1 MKKLMIVTGVAVAAS
16 TLAHADTIQWNVPS
30 GDVNTSANWTPQQV
44 PGSSDT
50 AVVDSGTATIPANI
64 QVNALNIGHTAVGDV
79 TQTAGAASVGSFDGA
94 LTLGN
99 NGGSYGRYFL
109 KGGSL
114 AIPGGQPVFGN
125 YGYGLLRMTGGNVSS
140 AASWPTLGHS
150 VYGSIIGAGV
160 IDVQGGTFEQ
170 SDTGS
175 SLCVG
180 ERGFG
185 LLAVGGNGIFRS
197 RIPLWIGCFD
207 SAAGRVVAKDGGTL
221 EIAGATSGGSSG
233 EKSAF
238 FSGGVLK
245 PCGTT
250 DIASGFFG
258 GVTTSVGTG
267 GLTVDTA
274 GKTMT
279 LAAPLADATGNL
291 KQSNLV
297 HRWSFTGGSLADSV
311 GNIAARTVGSNTAG
325 ITAAD
330 GQLTLPG
337 GGHDV
342 ARVELGDGSTAVLP
356 DSAVG
361 FTLEMWATLY
371 AKTQNYDRMFSINR
385 NWVNAE
391 SDNFFSLCWTTSNDQ
406 YDYFVAHWKEWADQG
421 TWDVVSDPS
430 SPHRVGREEHVAVVF
445 APGASGW
452 TVTLYRHDAESSQ
465 FVKGKSIASDNA
477 SWTPADVAETLIALG
492 YSYQTGNPDANA
504 SYNEVRIWNKA
515 LTADDLVRSAMLG
528 PDADFT
534 GESSLVKTG
543 AGSLTLAAGN
553 AYAGPTRVQ
562 QGALALGAVE
572 TPAHRWS
579 FTDGSRAD
587 SITGGNMDYIGVT
600 FAENKATL
608 PGATHNTA
616 FLQAAGVLPD
626 CTSTDGV
633 TLEFYA
639 TLNQMR
645 SWQRLFTLSTSDVA
659 TGLCATWGWDTD
671 ASSDLYCFRTSWAEE
686 NQYSVLADGSHPWA
700 VGTEYHISLVFA
712 KTASGFDI
720 TMARRDAATG
730 EMIVSNTKSVTWS
743 PSTLSSMILRLG
755 WSWDNSDDASGSFDE
770 VRVWNRALTGDEIV
784 AGIRAGKASLPVR
797 ASGVGTAS
805 LPSGTELSI
814 ASGASLALCGAS
826 QTVASAMVSGTVAGP
841 GTLTAANGFFPGGD
855 NAIGTMTLGGGAT
868 LVGDVVLD
876 FAADGTCDQ
885 LVFSAGDTYDVS
897 SIRLVP
903 SVSGAAAL
911 SAQRRFVIGVASGAT
926 LTGAFDLSAI
936 PRAEIRQK
944 VDGSLELRI
953 RTGTIVILN

>member
-1 MKKLMIVTGVAVAAS
+1 MKRPRMTICAAVAAA

-30 GDVNTSANWTPQQV
+30 GDVNTAANWTPQQV

-50 AVVDSGTATIPANI
+50 AIVNSGTATISANF
-64 QVNALNIGHTAVGDV
+64 QANALTIGHTAAGDV
-79 TQTAGAASVGSFDGA
+79 AQTAGAVSGA
-94 LTLGN
+94 LTLGD

-114 AIPGGQPVFGN
+114 TIHGGQPFFGN
-125 YGYGLLRMTGGNVSS
+125 YGYGLLRMTGGSVASS
-140 AASWPTLGHS
+140 ASWPTLGHS
-150 VYGSIIGAGV
+150 VYGSIVGTGV

-175 SLCVG
+175 SFCVG

-185 LLAVGGNGIFRS
+185 LLSVGGDGVFRS
-197 RIPLWIGCFD
+197 YNPISVGVFD
-207 SAAGRVVAKDGGTL
+207 NAAGRVVAKDGGTL
-221 EIAGATSGGSSG
+221 EIAGATSGSSSG

-238 FSGGVLK
+238 FSGGSLK

-250 DIASGFFG
+250 DIASGFFS
-258 GVTTSVGTG
+258 GVTTSIGAG
-267 GLTVDTA
+267 GLTIDTA
-274 GKTMT
+274 GKAMT
-279 LAAPLADATGNL
+279 LAASLGDATGNL

-297 HRWSFTGGSLADSV
+297 HRWSFTNGSLADSV
-311 GNIAARTVGSNTAG
+311 GSIAARTVGSNTAG
-325 ITAAD
+325 ITAVD

-342 ARVELGDGSTAVLP
+342 ARIELGDGSTAVLP
-356 DSAVG
+356 NSAVG
-361 FTLEMWATLY
+361 FTLEMWATLH

-406 YDYFVAHWKEWADQG
+406 YDYFVAHWKEWSDQG

-430 SPHRVGREEHVAVVF
+430 FPHRVGREEHIAVVF
-445 APGASGW
+445 APGENGGNW
-452 TVTLYRHDAESSQ
+452 TATLYRHDSESSQ
-465 FVKGKSIASDNA
+465 FVKGKTITSDNA

-492 YSYQTGNPDANA
+492 YSYQSGNPDANA

-534 GESSLVKTG
+534 GDSSLVKTG
-543 AGSLTLAAGN
+543 TGSLTLAAGN
-553 AYAGPTRVQ
+553 AYAGPTRVL

-572 TPAHRWS
+572 TPTHRWS
-579 FTDGSRAD
+579 FTEGSCAD
-587 SITGGNMDYIGVT
+587 SITGGNMDYVGAT

-608 PGATHNTA
+608 PGAAHNTA

-645 SWQRLFTLSTSDVA
+645 SWQRLFTLGTSDVS

-671 ASSDLYCFRTSWAEE
+671 ASSDLYCFRTSWAED
-686 NQYSVLADGSHPWA
+686 NQYSVLADASHQWA
-700 VGTEYHISLVFA
+700 IGTEYHISLVFA

-720 TMARRDAATG
+720 TIARRDAVTG
-730 EMIVSNTKSVTWS
+730 ETIASRTNSVTWS
-743 PSTLSSMILRLG
+743 PATLSSMILRLG

-770 VRVWNRALTGDEIV
+770 VRVWNRALTGAEIV
-784 AGIRAGKASLPVR
+784 AGIQAGKGAIPVR
-797 ASGVGTAS
+797 ASGVGTAA
-805 LPSGTELSI
+805 LPSSTALSV

-826 QTVASAMVSGTVAGP
+826 QTVGKAEVSGTVIGL
-841 GTLTAANGFFPGGD
+841 GTLTAVNGFFPGGD
-855 NAIGTMTLGGGAT
+855 NAIGTMTLKNGAT
-868 LVGDVVLD
+868 LVGNMVLD
-876 FAADGTCDQ
+876 FAADGTCDR
-885 LVFSAGDTYDVS
+885 LVFTAGDTYDVS
-897 SIRLVP
+897 AIRLVP
-903 SVSGAAAL
+903 SSSGATAL
-911 SAQRRFVIGVASGAT
+911 RARRHFVIGVASGAA

-936 PRAEIRQK
+936 PGAEIRQR
-944 VDGSLELRI
+944 VDGSLELYI
-953 RTGTIVILN
+953 PMGTMMIVR

>member
-1 MKKLMIVTGVAVAAS
+1 MKKLMIVTCAAVAAV
-16 TLAHADTIQWNVPS
+16 TLAHADTIQWNVSS
-30 GDVNTSANWTPQQV
+30 GDVNNAANWTPQQV

-50 AVVDSGTATIPANI
+50 AIVNSGTASISADFP
-64 QVNALNIGHTAVGDV
+64 VNVFNIGYTAEGDV
-79 TQTAGAASVGSFDGA
+79 TQTAGAASVGAAVGA
-94 LTLGN
+94 LTLGD

-140 AASWPTLGHS
+140 AASWPTLGRS
-150 VYGSIIGAGV
+150 VYGSIVGAGV

-170 SDTGS
+170 SDTS
-175 SLCVG
+175 TRLCVG
-180 ERGFG
+180 EHGFG
-185 LLAVGGNGIFRS
+185 LVAVGGDGIFRS
-197 RIPLWIGCFD
+197 RIPLWLGCYD
-207 SAAGRVVAKDGGTL
+207 NAIGRVVAKDGGTL
-221 EIAGATSGGSSG
+221 EISGTYPGGSSG
-233 EKSAF
+233 EKLAL
-238 FSGGVLK
+238 FSGGILK

-250 DIASGFFG
+250 DIASGFFS
-258 GVTTSVGTG
+258 GVTTSIGTG

-279 LAAPLADATGNL
+279 IAAPLADATGNL

-311 GNIAARTVGSNTAG
+311 GNIAARTLGSNTAG
-325 ITAAD
+325 ITTAD

-361 FTLEMWATLY
+361 FTLEMWATLH

-406 YDYFVAHWKEWADQG
+406 YDYFVAHWKEWTDQG

-452 TVTLYRHDAESSQ
+452 TATLYRHDAESSQ
-465 FVKGKSIASDNA
+465 FVKSKSITSDNA
-477 SWTPADVAETLIALG
+477 AWTPADVAETLIALG
-492 YSYQTGNPDANA
+492 YSYKTDNPDANA

-543 AGSLTLAAGN
+543 AGSLTLAADN

-572 TPAHRWS
+572 TPSHRWS
-579 FTDGSRAD
+579 FTGGSLAD
-587 SITGGNMDYIGVT
+587 VITGGNMDYIGAT
-600 FAENKATL
+600 FVENKATL

-616 FLQAAGVLPD
+616 FLQAAGVMPD

-645 SWQRLFTLSTSDVA
+645 SWQRLFTLSTSDVSS
-659 TGLCATWGWDTD
+659 GLCATWGWDTD
-671 ASSDLYCFRTSWAEE
+671 ASSDLYCFRTSWAED

-700 VGTEYHISLVFA
+700 VGTEYHVSLVFA

-730 EMIVSNTKSVTWS
+730 EVIVSKTKSVTWS
-743 PSTLSSMILRLG
+743 PATLSSMILRLG

-770 VRVWNRALTGDEIV
+770 VRVWNRALTDDEIV
-784 AGIRAGKASLPVR
+784 AGIMAGKASLPVR

-826 QTVASAMVSGTVAGP
+826 QTVASAAVSGTVAGP

-855 NAIGTMTLGGGAT
+855 NAIGTMTLEGGAT
-868 LVGDVVLD
+868 LVGDIVLD

-903 SVSGAAAL
+903 SASSAAAL
-911 SAQRRFVIGVASGAT
+911 RARRRFVIGVASGAT
-926 LTGAFDLSAI
+926 LTGAFDVSAI
-936 PRAEIRQK
+936 PGAEIRQK
-944 VDGSLELRI
+944 ADGSLELRI
-953 RTGTIVILN
+953 HAGTIIIFR